1 MCVPARIMTCSYA
14 IEKHARVPNE
24 PFDAEEDAA
33 NFEVELVDCS
43 SFSVCFT
50 HSFNNRSVKASNEN
64 LPYILLPSLPSFHST
79 PFHFIPPLSFLPS
92 QTFQTNTPTTFNTT
106 ALALRAS
113 LMLRLAGGAGLLLLL
128 LQLLHALLVGSG
140 LLARVL
146 ASQLHGALVGTLVA
160 QTQVGHQTLDHE
172 LADVV
177 LLAQTEQL
185 ADVARTL
192 RTQAAGLRGGL
203 VGQTRNLLLALLHD
217 HQVQH
222 ADVGTHDAATHGLA
236 LTLTLHVIC
245 IIRTHVA
252 TSTVA
257 GHTVGEEQTHAVVA
271 ENSLLHGETLLVV
284 SSSDAEK

>member
-1 MCVPARIMTCSYA
+1 MINRRIL
-14 IEKHARVPNE
+14 HGV
-24 PFDAEEDAA
+24 
-33 NFEVELVDCS
+33 
-43 SFSVCFT
+43 
-50 HSFNNRSVKASNEN
+50 
-64 LPYILLPSLPSFHST
+64 LLPCYHAHLFENSQKACTPEYYYHFYSHHAHYHYHYYYYYYYASSLRMLSHKQVMYYCGF
-79 PFHFIPPLSFLPS
+79 PPI
-92 QTFQTNTPTTFNTT
+92 
-106 ALALRAS
+106 ALFVV
-113 LMLRLAGGAGLLLLL
+113 RLAGGAGLLLLL

-160 QTQVGHQTLDHE
+160 ETQVGHQTLDLGRLVALVAVVLELAAHHE

-217 HQVQH
+217 HQVQN

-236 LTLTLHVIC
+236 LTLTLDVI
-245 IIRTHVA
+245 RL
-252 TSTVA
+252 
-257 GHTVGEEQTHAVVA
+257 G
-271 ENSLLHGETLLVV
+271 
-284 SSSDAEK
+284 

>member
-1 MCVPARIMTCSYA
+1 
-14 IEKHARVPNE
+14 
-24 PFDAEEDAA
+24 
-33 NFEVELVDCS
+33 
-43 SFSVCFT
+43 
-50 HSFNNRSVKASNEN
+50 
-64 LPYILLPSLPSFHST
+64 
-79 PFHFIPPLSFLPS
+79 
-92 QTFQTNTPTTFNTT
+92 
-106 ALALRAS
+106 
-113 LMLRLAGGAGLLLLL
+113 MLRLAGGAGLLLLL

-160 QTQVGHQTLDHE
+160 QTQVGHQTLDLGRLVALVAVVLELAADHE

-185 ADVARTL
+185 ADVTRTL
-192 RTQAAGLRGGL
+192 RTQAAGLRRGL

-217 HQVQH
+217 HQVQN

-257 GHTVGEEQTHAVVA
+257 GHTVGEEQTHTVVA

>member
-1 MCVPARIMTCSYA
+1 MSLSGVAIWYLDTCGTA
-14 IEKHARVPNE
+14 
-24 PFDAEEDAA
+24 
-33 NFEVELVDCS
+33 S
-43 SFSVCFT
+43 SNKQLTTSSHYCGF
-50 HSFNNRSVKASNEN
+50 
-64 LPYILLPSLPSFHST
+64 
-79 PFHFIPPLSFLPS
+79 PPI
-92 QTFQTNTPTTFNTT
+92 
-106 ALALRAS
+106 ALFVV
-113 LMLRLAGGAGLLLLL
+113 RLAGGAGLLLLL

-160 QTQVGHQTLDHE
+160 ETQVGHQTLDLGRLVTLVAVVLELAADHE

-217 HQVQH
+217 HQVQN

-236 LTLTLHVIC
+236 LTLTLDVIRAF
-245 IIRTHVA
+245 RTHVA

-257 GHTVGEEQTHAVVA
+257 GHTVGEEQTHTVVA

>member
-1 MCVPARIMTCSYA
+1 MV
-14 IEKHARVPNE
+14 
-24 PFDAEEDAA
+24 
-33 NFEVELVDCS
+33 
-43 SFSVCFT
+43 
-50 HSFNNRSVKASNEN
+50 
-64 LPYILLPSLPSFHST
+64 
-79 PFHFIPPLSFLPS
+79 
-92 QTFQTNTPTTFNTT
+92 
-106 ALALRAS
+106 
-113 LMLRLAGGAGLLLLL
+113 RLAGGAGLLLLL

-160 QTQVGHQTLDHE
+160 ETQVGHQTLDLGRLVTLVAVVLELAADHE

-217 HQVQH
+217 HQVQN

-236 LTLTLHVIC
+236 LTLTLHVI
-245 IIRTHVA
+245 RL
-252 TSTVA
+252 
-257 GHTVGEEQTHAVVA
+257 G
-271 ENSLLHGETLLVV
+271 
-284 SSSDAEK
+284 

>member
-1 MCVPARIMTCSYA
+1 MIYVLNVFFM
-14 IEKHARVPNE
+14 
-24 PFDAEEDAA
+24 
-33 NFEVELVDCS
+33 
-43 SFSVCFT
+43 VCFYHVIMLIFLRT
-50 HSFNNRSVKASNEN
+50 LRKRAHPNTIIISIHTTLTTTTTTTTS
-64 LPYILLPSLPSFHST
+64 SLRMLSHKQVMYYCGF
-79 PFHFIPPLSFLPS
+79 PPI
-92 QTFQTNTPTTFNTT
+92 
-106 ALALRAS
+106 ALFVV
-113 LMLRLAGGAGLLLLL
+113 RLAGGAGLLLLL

-160 QTQVGHQTLDHE
+160 QTQVGHQTLDLGRLVALVAVVLELAAHHE

-236 LTLTLHVIC
+236 LTLTLGVIRAF
-245 IIRTHVA
+245 RTHVA

-257 GHTVGEEQTHAVVA
+257 GHTVGEEQTHTVVA

>member
-1 MCVPARIMTCSYA
+1 MYYCG
-14 IEKHARVPNE
+14 
-24 PFDAEEDAA
+24 F
-33 NFEVELVDCS
+33 
-43 SFSVCFT
+43 
-50 HSFNNRSVKASNEN
+50 
-64 LPYILLPSLPSFHST
+64 PS
-79 PFHFIPPLSFLPS
+79 I
-92 QTFQTNTPTTFNTT
+92 
-106 ALALRAS
+106 ALFVV
-113 LMLRLAGGAGLLLLL
+113 RLAGGAGLLLLL

-160 QTQVGHQTLDHE
+160 ETQVGHQTLDLGRLVALVAVVLELAADHE

-217 HQVQH
+217 H
-222 ADVGTHDAATHGLA
+222 LP
-236 LTLTLHVIC
+236 LHVNRTF
-245 IIRTHVA
+245 RTHVA

-257 GHTVGEEQTHAVVA
+257 GHTVGQEQTHTVVA

-284 SSSDAEK
+284 SSSDAEN